1 MSRKTMFLLAV
12 FYLAAA
18 FAFGIFRVV
27 SSPFFAGLTVTSLGK
42 SIGGSLLLF
51 AAAGFLPIL
60 AWSFQRFDTRYA
72 LWPMLSWAFIGI
84 ALAYFLEVGVR
95 VERDVQVSILARN
108 LAQSDAKL
116 SCLDSQR
123 ANKFNSQ
130 IGITDREI
138 SIYCGC
144 VSEIAASTM
153 TPDELTYIA
162 TVGTTPPPLHE
173 RAAQLGRPCG
183 RLFGQR

>member
-1 MSRKTMFLLAV
+1 MSRKTIFLLAGL
-12 FYLAAA
+12 YLAAA

-27 SSPFFAGLTVTSLGK
+27 SSPFFAGLTATSLGK
-42 SIGGSLLLF
+42 SIGGSMLLF
-51 AAAGFLPIL
+51 GGAGLLPIL
-60 AWSFQRFDTRYA
+60 AWSFHRFDLRYA

-84 ALAYFLEVGVR
+84 ALAYFLEIGIR

-116 SCLDSQR
+116 SCLDSQH
-123 ANKFNSQ
+123 ASKFNSQ

-138 SIYCGC
+138 SVYCGC
-144 VSEIAASTM
+144 VSELAASTI

-162 TVGTTPPPLHE
+162 TVGATPQPLHE
-173 RAAQLGRPCG
+173 RVAQLGRPCG
-183 RLFGQR
+183 RLFGRQ

>member
-1 MSRKTMFLLAV
+1 MSRKTTFWLAV
-12 FYLAAA
+12 CYLAAA
-18 FAFGIFRVV
+18 FAFGVFRVV

-42 SIGGSLLLF
+42 SVGGSLLLF
-51 AAAGFLPIL
+51 AGAGLLPIL
-60 AWSFQRFDTRYA
+60 AWSFQRFNTRYA

-84 ALAYFLEVGVR
+84 ALAYFLEIGVR
-95 VERDVQVSILARN
+95 VERDVQVSTLARN

-144 VSEIAASTM
+144 ISEIAASTI

-162 TVGTTPPPLHE
+162 TVGTMPPPLHE
-173 RAAQLGRPCG
+173 RVAQLGRPCG
-183 RLFGQR
+183 RLFGR

>member
-1 MSRKTMFLLAV
+1 MSRKTTFLLAV
-12 FYLAAA
+12 CYLAAA
-18 FAFGIFRVV
+18 FAFGVFRVV

-51 AAAGFLPIL
+51 AAAGLLPIL
-60 AWSFQRFDTRYA
+60 AWSFQRFDMRYA

-84 ALAYFLEVGVR
+84 ALAYFLEIGVR
-95 VERDVQVSILARN
+95 VERDVQVSTLARN

-138 SIYCGC
+138 SVYCGC
-144 VSEIAASTM
+144 ISEIAASTI

-162 TVGTTPPPLHE
+162 TVGTMPPPLHE
-173 RAAQLGRPCG
+173 RVAQLGRPCG
-183 RLFGQR
+183 RLFGR

>member
-1 MSRKTMFLLAV
+1 MSRKTLFLLAG
-12 FYLAAA
+12 FYLAAS

-27 SSPFFAGLTVTSLGK
+27 SSPFFAGLTASSLGK

-51 AAAGFLPIL
+51 GAAGCLPIL
-60 AWSFQRFDTRYA
+60 AWSFQRFDLRYA

-84 ALAYFLEVGVR
+84 ALAYFLEIGIR
-95 VERDVQVSILARN
+95 VERDVQVSTLARN

-123 ANKFNSQ
+123 AGKFNGQ

-144 VSEIAASTM
+144 ISEIAASTM
-153 TPDELTYIA
+153 TTDELTFIA
-162 TVGTTPPPLHE
+162 TVGTLPPPLHE
-173 RAAQLGRPCG
+173 RAAQLGRSCG
-183 RLFGQR
+183 RLFGRQ